1 MPDTMTELYTIS
13 RAISQAR
20 TPDAVLTA
28 LRLNRNLRECHR
40 AAIGLFNHPWDDAAP
55 PEHMDVLA
63 EWRVAVDPPSPTSA
77 GFALGID
84 WLVKVRVSA
93 HAGVAQ
99 DVEQDASLSESARAQ
114 LRAQRMSSYAL
125 FPLVVDGV
133 WYGVLVF
140 YFTKPGAITAPELA
154 HVQELVD
161 QAAVAIDNQRLLEAE
176 VRARI
181 AAEEASRTRLQYLAM
196 ISHELRA
203 PLSAIKGFITT
214 LLTKDVEWDL
224 ATQHDFMSIID
235 MEADKLTKLVDELL
249 DFSRMD
255 AGRLRVMPEVQTL
268 HDILARAT
276 PQLSMLTQNYN
287 LMLDIPP
294 DLPAVMADR
303 QRIAQV
309 LTNLVDNAV
318 KYTPRH
324 TNIRISAMPEG
335 DYVRVDASDEGPG
348 IAPEEETQLF
358 QPFYRG
364 NDSLVH
370 QTKGAGLG
378 LAICKGLVEAHGGK
392 IWLQSHKGPGTTIS
406 FTLPIAS

>member
-1 MPDTMTELYTIS
+1 
-13 RAISQAR
+13 
-20 TPDAVLTA
+20 
-28 LRLNRNLRECHR
+28 
-40 AAIGLFNHPWDDAAP
+40 
-55 PEHMDVLA
+55 MDVLA
-63 EWRVAVDPPSPTSA
+63 EWRVAVDLPSPANA

-84 WLVKVRVSA
+84 WLVKVRMRA

-125 FPLVVDGV
+125 FPLVVGGV

-235 MEADKLTKLVDELL
+235 TEADKLTKLVDELL

-370 QTKGAGLG
+370 QTRGAGLG

>member
-13 RAISQAR
+13 RAIGQAR
-20 TPDAVLTA
+20 TPEAVLTA

-40 AAIGLFNHPWDDAAP
+40 AVIGLFNHPWDDATP
-55 PEHMDVLA
+55 PERMDVLA
-63 EWRVAVDPPSPTSA
+63 EWRAAADQPAPASA

-84 WLVKVRVSA
+84 WLVKVRMST
-93 HAGVAQ
+93 HIGVAQ
-99 DVEQDASLSESARAQ
+99 DVERDASLSESARAQ

-133 WYGVLVF
+133 WFGVLVF
-140 YFTKPGAITAPELA
+140 YFTKPGAITVPELV

-161 QAAVAIDNQRLLEAE
+161 QAAVAIDNKRLLEAE

-196 ISHELRA
+196 VSHELRA

-214 LLTKDVEWDL
+214 LLTKEVEWDL

-235 MEADKLTKLVDELL
+235 AEADKLTRLVDELL

-276 PQLSMLTQNYN
+276 PQLNMLTQNYN

-324 TNIRISAMPEG
+324 TNIRISATPDG

-348 IAPEEETQLF
+348 IAPEEESQLF

-370 QTKGAGLG
+370 QAKGAGLG

-392 IWLQSHKGPGTTIS
+392 IWLQGHKGPGTTIS
-406 FTLPIAS
+406 FTLPIAG